1 MKRKIIALITIVA
14 MIMSL
19 VPAMAIA
26 EGTITLSLVGEYPYD
41 TVMGAKIKVESEAS
55 LSSDETIEYYLNGTK
70 VGECDTPGEFEFESV
85 AGTNKV
91 VAAVVDADG
100 EIVGISEPLVLD
112 FMRYTPIPGRQSF
125 SNDFDDG
132 VFSKSYFLSYD
143 STTKGAP
150 DPQIV
155 VDDETGSN
163 CMKVSISGSSHN
175 GWEVRYPGKEAH
187 NIFKSGRLVYE
198 YDVKFE
204 NFNGSEARLFF
215 IKSSTGGEWVGGGP
229 AEGTGNSV
237 WAPEGKFEKNRW
249 YNVKVVVDIDNRTGD
264 CYVDG
269 ILVKSA
275 TFGTNFTNVYF
286 VHLPRFMRY
295 GNNASTFYVDNI
307 TLTNYSEGYG
317 VTGYTDYRGERYEG
331 LDTFPHKGAGAVLK
345 FEGEMSDISEDDFT
359 FTADGEN
366 VDFDFIFDSDNNEAI
381 LAPTERFLGGEEC
394 KIEYSSL
401 KTVDGMGAFGNS
413 YVEFDVAPPREGPS
427 MTVVGE
433 YDFDNFLGT
442 KINVSTTAELLE
454 GEKII
459 YYLNDEKV
467 GESDTD
473 GDFSFYS
480 VAGENVLSAKVIDEY
495 NDVVAVSNSIVLE
508 FTKFAPMSGES
519 YSLGFDSDVFDE
531 NDFYEFEACN
541 KGYIP
546 EIVTDAEADGNCMK
560 VSIAGDDY
568 NGWEM
573 RFPGNSLSNTFS
585 TGWVVYEYDVKFEN
599 FNSGSVNLFS
609 IKTDSDEFIC
619 DGPAKDTG
627 AWSKAPDGAF
637 ETNKW
642 YNIKA
647 VVNLDDKDMDMYI
660 DGNLVWSDNDLGEDF
675 SNINYFTLPRF
686 VNFEDD
692 AHSTYLIDN
701 ISVAN
706 YGRAYEVS
714 KYTEIDGE
722 RTEGLDSFPRKGGSV
737 VLSFSELLTSMAKDD
752 FEFKV
757 GGKNIDFEFSYD
769 SADNEVTLTPL
780 VTFSGDE
787 NCVIEYTYRG
797 DGASGET
804 MWRFFVE
811 PPRDDISISLVGE
824 YDSDCFVGTKIT
836 TSTTANLLSGEK
848 IEYYQNDIKVG
859 ESDSEGEFTFVSVSG
874 NNTLT
879 AKIIDEDGFVAD
891 EAEPIVLDSVRYNPV
906 SGKSYFLG
914 FDDGIFH
921 ESDFFEY
928 SYWNKGYDPEIV
940 VDSET
945 NDNCMKVSMS
955 GTDKLGWE
963 MRFPG
968 SGTSNVFS
976 GGWVVFEYDVKFE
989 NFNGGSTRLF
999 FIKTGGGGEWYV
1011 AGPAQNSGAS
1021 NLAPDGKFEKDRW
1034 YNVKAVMNLE
1044 TKTGDLYVDGVLTLG
1059 NQNLGD
1065 KFSNIL
1071 YANIPRF
1078 MNYSN
1083 TLESTF
1089 YIDNISITNY
1099 GQTFDVKGYTEV
1111 AGERSESLDSFPLS
1125 GASAVLKF
1133 SDKMSTVKKDS
1144 FVFKVDGK
1152 DVDFDFGY
1160 NAETLEATLTPR
1172 VTFAGRE
1179 KCTIEFPDL
1188 KTVLGHGHCSDNK
1201 VEFSVCPPE
1210 YGITSVDFADFVPGE
1225 TGEVDIGVTNLTNLS
1240 ESGIILVGIYENNKL
1255 LSVKTSALDTD
1266 AQSESSTRINLKIP
1280 ESYDSEIHALR
1291 VYLMNKNTYLKLD
1304 SVIK

>member
-26 EGTITLSLVGEYPYD
+26 DGEISLSLVGEYPYD
-41 TVMGAKIKVESEAS
+41 TVMGAKIKVESDAS
-55 LSSDETIEYYLNGTK
+55 LSDGEIIEYYLNGTK
-70 VGECDTPGEFEFESV
+70 VGESETAGEFTFESV
-85 AGTNKV
+85 AGRNKLIARV
-91 VAAVVDADG
+91 ISSDG
-100 EIVGISEPLVLD
+100 TEIGASEPLVLD

-125 SNDFDDG
+125 SNNFDDG
-132 VFSKSYFLSYD
+132 LFSKSYFLSYN
-143 STTKGAP
+143 STTKG
-150 DPQIV
+150 
-155 VDDETGSN
+155 VDDPVIVEDAETGSN

-175 GWEVRYPGKEAH
+175 GWELWYPGKEAH
-187 NIFKSGRLVYE
+187 NIFKSGILVYE

-215 IKSSTGGEWVGGGP
+215 IKSTTGGEWVGGGP
-229 AEGTGNSV
+229 AESTGNSQ

-295 GNNASTFYVDNI
+295 GNTASTFCVDNI
-307 TLTNYSEGYG
+307 SLVSYGEGYG
-317 VTGYTDYRGERYEG
+317 VTGYTEYRDERYEG
-331 LDTFPHKGAGAVLK
+331 LDSFPHKGASAVLK
-345 FEGEMSDISEDDFT
+345 FVGDMSDINEDDFT
-359 FTADGEN
+359 FTADGEE
-366 VDFDFIFDSDNNEAI
+366 VDFDFSFDSDNNEAI
-381 LAPTERFLGGEEC
+381 LTPTERFIGGEEC
-394 KIEYSSL
+394 KIDYSSL
-401 KTVDGMGAFGNS
+401 RTVDGMGTFDNPF
-413 YVEFDVAPPREGPS
+413 VEFAVAPPREGPS
-427 MTVVGE
+427 MTIVGE
-433 YDFDNFLGT
+433 YDADSFLGT
-442 KINVSTTAELLE
+442 KINVSTNAELME
-454 GEKII
+454 GEKIF
-459 YYLNDEKV
+459 YYLNGEKV

-495 NDVVAVSNSIVLE
+495 GDVVAVSNSIVLE
-508 FTKFAPMSGES
+508 FTKFAPMSGET
-519 YSLGFDSDVFDE
+519 YSLGFDSNSFDA
-531 NDFYEFEACN
+531 NDFYGYN
-541 KGYIP
+541 TTGKGYIP
-546 EIVTDAEADGNCMK
+546 EIVTDAETDDNCMK
-560 VSIAGDDY
+560 VSISGAEY

-573 RFPGNSLSNTFS
+573 RFPGSGLSNTFS
-585 TGWVVYEYDVKFEN
+585 NGWVVYEYDVNFEN

-627 AWSKAPDGAF
+627 VWSKAPDGAF

-647 VVNLDDKDMDMYI
+647 VVNLDDKEMDMYV
-660 DGNLVWSDNDLGEDF
+660 DGNLVWSDYNLGEDF
-675 SNINYFTLPRF
+675 SNITYFTLPKF

-692 AHSTYLIDN
+692 AHSTYFIDN

-737 VLSFSELLTSMAKDD
+737 VLSFSEMLTSMAKDD

-757 GGKNIDFEFSYD
+757 GGKNIDFDFGYD

-787 NCVIEYTYRG
+787 FCVIEYTYRG

-891 EAEPIVLDSVRYNPV
+891 EAEPIVLDFVRYNPV

-914 FDDGIFH
+914 FDDGEFH
-921 ESDFFEY
+921 QSDFFEY

-1059 NQNLGD
+1059 NQSLGD

-1083 TLESTF
+1083 TLESTY

-1099 GQTFDVKGYTEV
+1099 GQTFDVTEFTEKD
-1111 AGERSESLDSFPLS
+1111 GERSEGLDSFPLE

-1133 SDKMSTVKKDS
+1133 SDKMSTVKKDN
-1144 FVFKVDGK
+1144 FIFKVNGK
-1152 DVDFDFGY
+1152 NAAFDFSY
-1160 NAETLEATLTPR
+1160 NSETLEATLTPL
-1172 VTFAGRE
+1172 VTFSGRE
-1179 KCTIEFPDL
+1179 KCTIEYINL
-1188 KTVLGHGHCSDNK
+1188 ETALGHGSSGDNK
-1201 VEFSVCPPE
+1201 VDFEVREPK
-1210 YGITSVDFADFVPGE
+1210 YGISYVGVPEFIPGQSANVSVE
-1225 TGEVDIGVTNLTNLS
+1225 ITNLTDTTKT
-1240 ESGIILVGIYENNKL
+1240 GIVLVGIYENNKL
-1255 LSVKTSALDTD
+1255 LSVKTSVVETD
-1266 AQSESSTRINLKIP
+1266 AQTESSTVINLKIP
-1280 ESYDSEIHALR
+1280 ENYDSDIHTLR
-1291 VYLMNKNTYLKLD
+1291 TYLINRNNYMKLD

>member
-19 VPAMAIA
+19 VPAMVIADGAIN
-26 EGTITLSLVGEYPYD
+26 LSLVGEYPYN
-41 TVMGAKIKVESEAS
+41 TIMGAKIKVESDAS

-70 VGECDTPGEFEFESV
+70 VGESDAAGEFEFDSV

-91 VAAVVDADG
+91 VAKVVNSDG
-100 EIVGISEPLVLD
+100 EIVSTSDPVVLD
-112 FMRYTPIPGRQSF
+112 LMRYTPIAGRQSF

-132 VFSKSYFLSYD
+132 VFSKSYFFSYD
-143 STTKGAP
+143 STTKGAT

-163 CMKVSISGSSHN
+163 CMRVSISGSTYNS
-175 GWEVRYPGKEAH
+175 WEVRYPGKEAH
-187 NIFKSGRLVYE
+187 NIFKSGILVYE

-229 AEGTGNSV
+229 AENTGNSV

-345 FEGEMSDISEDDFT
+345 FEGEMSDIAEDDFT

-381 LAPTERFLGGEEC
+381 LTPTERFIGGEEC
-394 KIEYSSL
+394 KIAYSSL

-413 YVEFDVAPPREGPS
+413 FVEFDVAPPREGPS
-427 MTVVGE
+427 MSVVGE
-433 YDFDNFLGT
+433 YDADCFIGT

-454 GEKII
+454 GEKIF
-459 YYLNDEKV
+459 YYLNGEKV

-495 NDVVAVSNSIVLE
+495 NDVVAISNSIVLE
-508 FTKFAPMSGES
+508 FTKFAPMSGET
-519 YSLGFDSDVFDE
+519 YSLGFDSNSFDA
-531 NDFYEFEACN
+531 NDFYGYN
-541 KGYIP
+541 TTGKGYIP
-546 EIVTDAEADGNCMK
+546 EIVTDAETDDNCMK
-560 VSIAGDDY
+560 VSISGAEY

-573 RFPGNSLSNTFS
+573 RFPGSGLSNTFS
-585 TGWVVYEYDVKFEN
+585 SGWVVYEYDVNFEN
-599 FNSGSVNLFS
+599 FNSGSVNIFS

-627 AWSKAPDGAF
+627 EWSKAPDGAF
-637 ETNKW
+637 ETDKW

-647 VVNLDDKDMDMYI
+647 VVNLDNKEMDIYI
-660 DGNLVWSDNDLGEDF
+660 DGNLVWSDYDLGEDF

-686 VNFEDD
+686 VNYEDD

-706 YGRAYEVS
+706 YGRAYDVF

-722 RTEGLDSFPRKGGSV
+722 RIEGLDSFPRKGGSV

-891 EAEPIVLDSVRYNPV
+891 EAEPIVLDFVRYNPV

-999 FIKTGGGGEWYV
+999 FIKTGGGGEWFV

-1059 NQNLGD
+1059 NQSLGD

-1152 DVDFDFGY
+1152 DVEFDFNY
-1160 NAETLEATLTPR
+1160 NADTFEATLTPH
-1172 VTFAGRE
+1172 TIFAGRE
-1179 KCTIEFPDL
+1179 QCTIEFPDL
-1188 KTVLGHGHCSDNK
+1188 KTALGHGHCGDYK
-1201 VEFSVCPPE
+1201 VEFSVCPPK

-1255 LSVKTSALDTD
+1255 LSVKTSVLDTD

-1280 ESYDSEIHALR
+1280 ESYDSEVHALR
-1291 VYLMNKNTYLKLD
+1291 VYLINKNNYLKLD